1 MDRQEQ
7 TATLTVGR
15 AGKNGHRE
23 RRFTLRGALV
33 TITGRWRLEPAGAGV
48 RVHLTLDYDIAAP
61 LKTLAVNTLRSRS
74 PLPIRTD
81 ADAILSRAVDEFFET
96 RFTEQAAAYCERLRA
111 RVEQPKQGNPRD
123 HPRMIIYVLQRLLG
137 LVPVLFGISVVI
149 FLTMKLIPG
158 DVARALLGPMATDQ
172 SLAQLRH
179 ALGLDEAIYVQY
191 AKWLWRALHGDL
203 GLSPIVHKPVVDL
216 LLPKFGNTLILAGA
230 SFFLAVVGGVTVG
243 VLAASRQQ
251 TVVDRA
257 AMGAS
262 LVVGNMPP
270 FWLGLVLIVF
280 FAINLRWLPSL
291 GMYSSRGPGGLE
303 DLLAHLIMPAIATAA
318 APGAIIAR
326 MTRAS
331 VLEILGQDYIKVARS
346 KGLSE
351 RAVLRLHALR
361 VAWPPILTISGLQ
374 LGYLLGGAVFTEEV
388 FGWPGLGRQLVSS
401 VIARDVQVVQGA
413 ALFIALSFVM
423 VNLVVDLLNLYL
435 DPRSRPA

>member
-1 MDRQEQ
+1 
-7 TATLTVGR
+7 
-15 AGKNGHRE
+15 
-23 RRFTLRGALV
+23 
-33 TITGRWRLEPAGAGV
+33 
-48 RVHLTLDYDIAAP
+48 
-61 LKTLAVNTLRSRS
+61 
-74 PLPIRTD
+74 
-81 ADAILSRAVDEFFET
+81 
-96 RFTEQAAAYCERLRA
+96 
-111 RVEQPKQGNPRD
+111 
-123 HPRMIIYVLQRLLG
+123 MIVYVLQRLLG
-137 LVPVLFGISVVI
+137 LVPVLFGITVVI

-179 ALGLDEAIYVQY
+179 ALGLDQAIHVQY
-191 AKWLWRALHGDL
+191 VKWLWRALHGDL
-203 GLSPIVHKPVVDL
+203 GLSPIVHKPVVD
-216 LLPKFGNTLILAGA
+216 
-230 SFFLAVVGGVTVG
+230 
-243 VLAASRQQ
+243 
-251 TVVDRA
+251 RA

-262 LVVGNMPP
+262 LVIGNMPP
-270 FWLGLVLIVF
+270 LWLGLVLIVF

-291 GMYSSRGPGGLE
+291 GMYSSRGPGGFE
-303 DLLAHLIMPAIATAA
+303 DLLLHLIMPAVATAA

-331 VLEILGQDYIKVARS
+331 LLEILGQDYIKVARS

-351 RAVLRLHALR
+351 RAVLWLHALR

-413 ALFIALSFVM
+413 ALFIAISFVL

-435 DPRSRPA
+435 DPRARPA

>member
-1 MDRQEQ
+1 M
-7 TATLTVGR
+7 
-15 AGKNGHRE
+15 
-23 RRFTLRGALV
+23 
-33 TITGRWRLEPAGAGV
+33 
-48 RVHLTLDYDIAAP
+48 
-61 LKTLAVNTLRSRS
+61 
-74 PLPIRTD
+74 
-81 ADAILSRAVDEFFET
+81 IL
-96 RFTEQAAAYCERLRA
+96 Y
-111 RVEQPKQGNPRD
+111 G
-123 HPRMIIYVLQRLLG
+123 LQRLLG

-149 FLTMKLIPG
+149 FLSMKLIPG

-172 SLAQLRH
+172 SIAQLRH
-179 ALGLDEAIYVQY
+179 ALGLDEPIYVQY
-191 AKWLWRALHGDL
+191 GKWLWRALHGDL
-203 GLSPIVHKPVVDL
+203 GLSPIVHKPVVEL

-230 SFFLAVVGGVTVG
+230 SFVLAAVGGVTVG
-243 VLAASRQQ
+243 VLAAARRQ
-251 TVVDRA
+251 TPLDRA
-257 AMGAS
+257 AIGVS

-270 FWLGLVLIVF
+270 FWLGLVLIVV

-303 DLLAHLIMPAIATAA
+303 DLLLHLVMPAVATAA

-331 VLEILGQDYIKVARS
+331 MLEILGQDYIKVARS

-351 RAVLRLHALR
+351 RAVLGLHALR
-361 VAWPPILTISGLQ
+361 AAWPPILTISGLQ

-413 ALFIALSFVM
+413 ALFIALSFVL
-423 VNLVVDLLNLYL
+423 VNLMVDLLNLYI

>member
-1 MDRQEQ
+1 
-7 TATLTVGR
+7 
-15 AGKNGHRE
+15 
-23 RRFTLRGALV
+23 
-33 TITGRWRLEPAGAGV
+33 
-48 RVHLTLDYDIAAP
+48 
-61 LKTLAVNTLRSRS
+61 
-74 PLPIRTD
+74 
-81 ADAILSRAVDEFFET
+81 
-96 RFTEQAAAYCERLRA
+96 
-111 RVEQPKQGNPRD
+111 
-123 HPRMIIYVLQRLLG
+123 MIVYVLQRLLG

-179 ALGLDEAIYVQY
+179 ALGLDEAVYVQY

-203 GLSPIVHKPVVDL
+203 GLSPIVHKPVVEL
-216 LLPKFGNTLILAGA
+216 LLPKFSNTLILAGV
-230 SFFLAVVGGVTVG
+230 SFFLAVVGGVAVG
-243 VLAASRQQ
+243 VLAASRRQ
-251 TVVDRA
+251 TVLDRA
-257 AMGAS
+257 AMGVS

-291 GMYSSRGPGGLE
+291 GMYSARGPGGFE
-303 DLLAHLIMPAIATAA
+303 DLLAHLIMPAVATAA

-351 RAVLRLHALR
+351 RAVLGLHALR
-361 VAWPPILTISGLQ
+361 VACPPILTISGLQ

>member
-1 MDRQEQ
+1 
-7 TATLTVGR
+7 
-15 AGKNGHRE
+15 
-23 RRFTLRGALV
+23 V
-33 TITGRWRLEPAGAGV
+33 TI
-48 RVHLTLDYDIAAP
+48 
-61 LKTLAVNTLRSRS
+61 
-74 PLPIRTD
+74 
-81 ADAILSRAVDEFFET
+81 
-96 RFTEQAAAYCERLRA
+96 
-111 RVEQPKQGNPRD
+111 
-123 HPRMIIYVLQRLLG
+123 YVIQRLVG

-191 AKWLWRALHGDL
+191 AKWLWRALQGDL
-203 GLSPIVHKPVVDL
+203 GLSPIVHKPVMDI

-230 SFFLAVVGGVTVG
+230 SFLLAVVGGVAVG
-243 VLAASRQQ
+243 VLAAARRQGLI
-251 TVVDRA
+251 DRA
-257 AMGAS
+257 VMGAS

-270 FWLGLVLIVF
+270 FWLGLVLIAF

-291 GMYSSRGPGGLE
+291 GMYSARGPGGLE
-303 DLLAHLIMPAIATAA
+303 DLLAHLVLPTIATAA

-346 KGLSE
+346 KGLSD
-351 RAVLRLHALR
+351 RAVLAAHALR
-361 VAWPPILTISGLQ
+361 VAWPAILTISGLQ

-388 FGWPGLGRQLVSS
+388 FGWPGLGKQLVSS

-413 ALFIALSFVM
+413 ALFIALSFVL
-423 VNLVVDLLNLYL
+423 VNLAVDLLNLYL

>member
-1 MDRQEQ
+1 
-7 TATLTVGR
+7 
-15 AGKNGHRE
+15 
-23 RRFTLRGALV
+23 
-33 TITGRWRLEPAGAGV
+33 
-48 RVHLTLDYDIAAP
+48 
-61 LKTLAVNTLRSRS
+61 
-74 PLPIRTD
+74 
-81 ADAILSRAVDEFFET
+81 
-96 RFTEQAAAYCERLRA
+96 
-111 RVEQPKQGNPRD
+111 
-123 HPRMIIYVLQRLLG
+123 
-137 LVPVLFGISVVI
+137 
-149 FLTMKLIPG
+149 
-158 DVARALLGPMATDQ
+158 
-172 SLAQLRH
+172 
-179 ALGLDEAIYVQY
+179 
-191 AKWLWRALHGDL
+191 
-203 GLSPIVHKPVVDL
+203 
-216 LLPKFGNTLILAGA
+216 
-230 SFFLAVVGGVTVG
+230 
-243 VLAASRQQ
+243 
-251 TVVDRA
+251 
-257 AMGAS
+257 
-262 LVVGNMPP
+262 MPP

-303 DLLAHLIMPAIATAA
+303 DLLAHLIMPTIATAA

>member
-1 MDRQEQ
+1 VIVY
-7 TATLTVGR
+7 A
-15 AGKNGHRE
+15 
-23 RRFTLRGALV
+23 
-33 TITGRWRLEPAGAGV
+33 
-48 RVHLTLDYDIAAP
+48 
-61 LKTLAVNTLRSRS
+61 
-74 PLPIRTD
+74 
-81 ADAILSRAVDEFFET
+81 
-96 RFTEQAAAYCERLRA
+96 
-111 RVEQPKQGNPRD
+111 
-123 HPRMIIYVLQRLLG
+123 LQRLLG
-137 LVPVLFGISVVI
+137 LVPVLFGITVVI

-191 AKWLWRALHGDL
+191 VKWLWRALHGDL

-230 SFFLAVVGGVTVG
+230 SFALAVVGGVAVG
-243 VLAASRQQ
+243 VLAAARQQ
-251 TVVDRA
+251 TVIDRA

-262 LVVGNMPP
+262 LVIGNMPP

-280 FAINLRWLPSL
+280 FAIDLRWLPSL
-291 GMYSSRGPGGLE
+291 GMYSSRGDGGFS
-303 DLLAHLIMPAIATAA
+303 DLLAHLIMPAVATAA

-351 RAVLRLHALR
+351 RAVLGLHALR

-401 VIARDVQVVQGA
+401 VLARDVQAVQGA
-413 ALFIALSFVM
+413 ALFIALSFVL

>member
-1 MDRQEQ
+1 MI
-7 TATLTVGR
+7 VY
-15 AGKNGHRE
+15 AGK
-23 RRFTLRGALV
+23 
-33 TITGRWRLEPAGAGV
+33 
-48 RVHLTLDYDIAAP
+48 
-61 LKTLAVNTLRSRS
+61 
-74 PLPIRTD
+74 
-81 ADAILSRAVDEFFET
+81 
-96 RFTEQAAAYCERLRA
+96 
-111 RVEQPKQGNPRD
+111 
-123 HPRMIIYVLQRLLG
+123 RLLG

-172 SLAQLRH
+172 SLAQLQN
-179 ALGLDEAIYVQY
+179 ALGLDQPIHIQY

-203 GLSPIVHKPVVDL
+203 GLSPIVHKSVVEL

-230 SFFLAVVGGVTVG
+230 SFLLAAVGGVAVG
-243 VLAASRQQ
+243 VLAAARQQ
-251 TVVDRA
+251 TALDRA

-262 LVVGNMPP
+262 LIVGNMPP
-270 FWLGLVLIVF
+270 FWLGLVLIVV
-280 FAINLRWLPSL
+280 FAIDLRWLPSL
-291 GMYSSRGPGGLE
+291 GMYSARGPGGLE
-303 DLLAHLIMPAIATAA
+303 DLLAHLAMPAVATAA

-351 RAVLRLHALR
+351 RAVLGLHALK
-361 VAWPPILTISGLQ
+361 VAWPPILTITGLQ

-413 ALFIALSFVM
+413 ALFIALSFVV
-423 VNLVVDLLNLYL
+423 VNLGVDLLNLYL